1 MIKPYSEE
9 DRKREE
15 ALLNYINNYDIIK
28 EYITNPKDKQYL
40 QNIFNINIEIVD

>member
-15 ALLNYINNYDIIK
+15 ALLNYIYNYEIIK
-28 EYITNPKDKQYL
+28 EYYNL
-40 QNIFNINIEIVD
+40 QNIFNINIYIVN